1 MVLFCVECAKCSFP
15 IACVVGALARVF
27 FVFFTKEEGE
37 GEVQKRSLNPFPE
50 KKKRRRDES
59 QKESETFVVDFVVCL
74 FFLGLSTSSK
84 DTNRMATFYII
95 IRSYGPT
102 PSSSSSIKK
111 DKRDRR
117 IQRSFPRHSLPRL
130 LLADPPLLDDDDFDD
145 FDDFDDVDDEC
156 DDDEKKV
163 LPVWRL
169 QTTTEEKRDA
179 IDLSTAGTKK

>member
-1 MVLFCVECAKCSFP
+1 MECAKCSFP
-15 IACVVGALARVF
+15 IAVWCTRSGV
-27 FVFFTKEEGE
+27 FVFFTKEG
-37 GEVQKRSLNPFPE
+37 GRSKKGLSREN
-50 KKKRRRDES
+50 KKKRRES
-59 QKESETFVVDFVVCL
+59 ESETFVVDFVVFFFGPLDL
-74 FFLGLSTSSK
+74 FERYK
-84 DTNRMATFYII
+84 
-95 IRSYGPT
+95 SYGHIFILFVRRDQHP
-102 PSSSSSIKK
+102 PPPPHFYSIKK

>member
-1 MVLFCVECAKCSFP
+1 MECAKCSFP
-15 IACVVGALARVF
+15 IAVWCTRSGV
-27 FVFFTKEEGE
+27 FVFFTKEEG
-37 GEVQKRSLNPFPE
+37 GRSKKGLSREN
-50 KKKRRRDES
+50 KKKRRES
-59 QKESETFVVDFVVCL
+59 ESETFVVDFVVCL

-84 DTNRMATFYII
+84 DTNRMATFYI

>member
-1 MVLFCVECAKCSFP
+1 MCHPDQSIRVRSDLNDTNECFCVFYEGGGGGGGPKKVFESFP
-15 IACVVGALARVF
+15 
-27 FVFFTKEEGE
+27 GE
-37 GEVQKRSLNPFPE
+37 GK
-50 KKKRRRDES
+50 KKKRRES
-59 QKESETFVVDFVVCL
+59 KESETFVVDFVVCL

>member
-1 MVLFCVECAKCSFP
+1 MWSARSALFRLLC
-15 IACVVGALARVF
+15 GALARVF
-27 FVFFTKEEGE
+27 SCFLRRRRGGGPKKVFPGRIK
-37 GEVQKRSLNPFPE
+37 
-50 KKKRRRDES
+50 RRDES
-59 QKESETFVVDFVVCL
+59 QSQRL
-74 FFLGLSTSSK
+74 LSSILLSFFLGLSTSSK
-84 DTNRMATFYII
+84 DTNRMATFYI

>member
-1 MVLFCVECAKCSFP
+1 MLFCVECAKCSFP
-15 IACVVGALARVF
+15 IACVVHSLGCFCVF
-27 FVFFTKEEGE
+27 YEGGGGGGGPKKVFESFPGE
-37 GEVQKRSLNPFPE
+37 K
-50 KKKRRRDES
+50 KKKRRES
-59 QKESETFVVDFVVCL
+59 ESETFVVDFVCL

-84 DTNRMATFYII
+84 DTNRMATFYI

>member
-1 MVLFCVECAKCSFP
+1 MWSARSALFRLLVWCTRSGV
-15 IACVVGALARVF
+15 

-50 KKKRRRDES
+50 KEKRRRDES
-59 QKESETFVVDFVVCL
+59 QRVRDFCRRFCCL
-74 FFLGLSTSSK
+74 SFFLGLSTSSK
-84 DTNRMATFYII
+84 DTNRMATFYI

>member
-1 MVLFCVECAKCSFP
+1 MWSARSALFRLLC
-15 IACVVGALARVF
+15 GALARVF
-27 FVFFTKEEGE
+27 SCFLRRRRGGGPKKVFPGRIK
-37 GEVQKRSLNPFPE
+37 
-50 KKKRRRDES
+50 RRDES
-59 QKESETFVVDFVVCL
+59 QSQRLLSSILFVFFFGPLDL
-74 FFLGLSTSSK
+74 FERYK
-84 DTNRMATFYII
+84 
-95 IRSYGPT
+95 SYGHIFIYSFVWTNTLLLLLNKKRQKRPT
-102 PSSSSSIKK
+102 NPTIFSA
-111 DKRDRR
+111 
-117 IQRSFPRHSLPRL
+117 SLTSRL